1 MQANLSSVEKK
12 QVPKRNFELFILI
25 VTLAL
30 AFLMAARTPL
40 DTDMWW
46 HLSAGKQIFTSGTLR
61 TPDIFSFTRTGVF
74 WLDHSWLPDVGMYLM
89 FTSGGFTALGLFVAV
104 AAVVSL
110 AILWFQMEGSPLV
123 KAFLVILAG
132 IVASGNWS
140 ARPQVLTLVMMALT
154 GLVLYRY
161 KWRGKNGIW
170 LLPILALVWA
180 NLHAGFLVLFMLVG
194 WMIAGEVLNHLLG
207 MKEELVLSWKAIRSL
222 ALWGLASAFA
232 VNINPNGFLL
242 WLAPLRQNVGVSL
255 ALPLI
260 SEWSSPDFHNPFFIP
275 FLVMFFGTL
284 VAMAL
289 STRRTDLT
297 DLLTFAWF
305 TGMTLVSQRNMGI
318 FAMASAPILGREL
331 LSAWK
336 TNCNPLQFDRI
347 RSFFE
352 KRLPAKNPK
361 RSTFRGQQVLNLLIF
376 GILALAGIGKLVYAT
391 YPALVNMYTAQS
403 YPAGAV
409 AWIKENKPQGNLFN
423 AYNWGGFLTWYLPSY
438 PVFIDGRVDPYGD
451 EIIGQ
456 WVSVVDA
463 DPGWQNI
470 LNQWGVRLVLLE
482 PDRPLV
488 KELPGAGW
496 HLLFQDAVS
505 VLYGR

>member
-1 MQANLSSVEKK
+1 
-12 QVPKRNFELFILI
+12 
-25 VTLAL
+25 
-30 AFLMAARTPL
+30 
-40 DTDMWW
+40 MWW
-46 HLSAGKQIFTSGTLR
+46 HLSAGKQIFTSGDLR
-61 TPDIFSFTRTGVF
+61 TPDIFSYTRAGVY
-74 WLDHSWLPDVGMYLM
+74 WLDHSWLPDVGMYLL
-89 FTSGGFTALGLFVAV
+89 FTSGGFTALGYFVAV
-104 AAVVSL
+104 SAVLSL
-110 AILWFQMEGSPLV
+110 AILLFQMEGSALF

-132 IVASGNWS
+132 TSASGNWS

-170 LLPILALVWA
+170 LLPIIALVWA

-194 WMIAGEVLNHLLG
+194 LMIAGEVLNHLLG
-207 MKEELVLSWKAIRSL
+207 MKGKHVLSWRAIRNL
-222 ALWGLASAFA
+222 ALWALASALA

-260 SEWSSPDFHNPFFIP
+260 SEWASPDFHNPFFIP

-289 STRRTDLT
+289 SARRTDLT

-305 TGMTLVSQRNMGI
+305 TGMALVSQRNMGI
-318 FAMASAPILGREL
+318 FAMASAPILSREL
-331 LSAWK
+331 FAVWEANRNQLI
-336 TNCNPLQFDRI
+336 FDRI
-347 RSFFE
+347 REFFE
-352 KRLPAKNPK
+352 KRYPAKKPE
-361 RSTFRGQQVLNLLIF
+361 RSTFRGQHFLNLLIF
-376 GILALAGIGKLVYAT
+376 GILALAGIGKLAYAT
-391 YPALVNMYTAQS
+391 YPALVNTYIAQS
-403 YPAGAV
+403 YPAGV
-409 AWIKENKPQGNLFN
+409 IAWIKENKPQGNLFN

-438 PVFIDGRVDPYGD
+438 LVFIDGRVDPYGD
-451 EIIGQ
+451 EIISQ

-470 LNQWGVRLVLLE
+470 LDQWDVHLVLLE